1 MSNKKLLSCVLAAAM
16 VSTVGIAAGCNK
28 DSGEKL
34 AAPEISVTGNVITWN
49 AVENA
54 DGYNVYEGETSVS
67 SQAECRYT
75 ITQTTP
81 GTYRYTV
88 VATSTDKKYSSSD
101 KSNTVEYTVPA
112 GDTSTKLA
120 GKIYLVGDSTVCS
133 FNDNYYLPR
142 YGYGTQ
148 LFNYINCDAN
158 QISNLALSGRSSK
171 SFVSESNYTTLKNNI
186 TAGDYLIIGFGHN
199 DQKADIYTN
208 PNGDKD
214 AEGSFQNSLYTNY
227 VKMAK
232 DKGATPILCTPIVRL
247 NENNDYSGSSGHV
260 VGQVADGKPGGD
272 YAKAIRDLGAATE
285 TTVVDL
291 AALTKADYTALGSA
305 KASDYHCWTATKGGV
320 RDGLDKT
327 HTNRYGAKM
336 NAYHFANAIMQSENP
351 LKANIRT
358 DMAKPDH
365 DTEYAA
371 SINKSYVEPN
381 YQAPDLTKRSGLW
394 NTVKAEGWYGS
405 AFGDVGGAT
414 AVTAT
419 NFTVKQLS
427 DTSFSVGNTN
437 GKGKIASG
445 GDGIACVFRQ
455 LDPNRNF
462 TITADVALTG
472 VATSASKQSA
482 FGIMFRDEMYIDTYN
497 ASVNGNSAIAGGYT
511 GSSDTANFVYNYQ
524 RLDGKLDITASKT
537 GAGTVFAQNEVYK
550 LEMVKSDRTITC
562 KVIATDGKE
571 YVSSYKDVT
580 YTGVDTEY
588 VYLCLFA
595 TRGIVATFA
604 NVNYVEGSIS
614 GGA

>member
-67 SQAECRYT
+67 SQAECSYT
-75 ITQTTP
+75 ITQITP
-81 GTYRYTV
+81 GTYKYTV

-171 SFVSESNYTTLKNNI
+171 SFVSEKNYTTLKNSI

-291 AALTKADYTALGSA
+291 TALTKADYTALGSA
-305 KASDYHCWTATKGGV
+305 KASDYHCWEKTTNGE

-327 HTNRYGAKM
+327 HTNLYGAKM
-336 NAYHFANAIMQSENP
+336 NAYHFANAILESENP

-358 DMAKPDH
+358 DIIKPDH

-371 SINKSYVEPN
+371 GINKNYVEPD
-381 YQAPDLTKRSGLW
+381 YTAPDLSKLTEKEG
-394 NTVKAEGWYGS
+394 GWYAS
-405 AFGDVGGAT
+405 AFGDIG
-414 AVTAT
+414 
-419 NFTVKQLS
+419 
-427 DTSFSVGNTN
+427 DTSNFIITQNVDKSFKIGNETSTA
-437 GKGKIASG
+437 KGKIDSKS
-445 GDGIACVFRQ
+445 DGIACVFKQ
-455 LDPNRNF
+455 LDPNQNF
-462 TITADVALTG
+462 TITADVTLTN
-472 VATSASKQSA
+472 VVSTASKQAA
-482 FGIMFRDEMYIDTYN
+482 FGIMLRDDMYIN
-497 ASVNGNSAIAGGYT
+497 LVQKSINSNSATAGGYT
-511 GSSDTANFVYNYQ
+511 GSSDNDTCVYNYQ
-524 RLDGKLDITASKT
+524 RLDGKIDVTRSKSGT
-537 GAGTVFAQNEVYK
+537 GTIFTKGDTYTI
-550 LEMVKSDRTITC
+550 EMVKSDRTITC
-562 KVIATDGKE
+562 KVTKGSQT
-571 YVSSYKDVT
+571 YTSSYIDVS
-580 YTGVDTEY
+580 YTGVDTNH

-604 NVNYVEGSIS
+604 NVNYVAGSIS